1 MASRV
6 LSLALQTRT
15 TDIQGSGLVTL
26 LIISDRN
33 MFDISTYSVKVSC
46 HMSYAAHIVHIS
58 AHKKMSAWFSW
69 HFNTFCG
76 TLFTQVSAKAD
87 SVCESILLTKS
98 V

>member
-33 MFDISTYSVKVSC
+33 MFDISTYSVKVS
-46 HMSYAAHIVHIS
+46 
-58 AHKKMSAWFSW
+58 
-69 HFNTFCG
+69 
-76 TLFTQVSAKAD
+76 
-87 SVCESILLTKS
+87 
-98 V
+98 